1 MFISPMLLHKV
12 DSPFDDDEWL
22 SELKLDGIR
31 FLYSTMSGVN
41 FYTRHDNEVT
51 ERFPELITSQIPKGT
66 ILDGEIIISDEDGK
80 PDFEELMSRFQVSST
95 RRIPTMSKLK
105 PVTFCAFDVVYY
117 KGKRVSHL
125 PLIERKEIL
134 NNILPEKLPLIA
146 KVPSIK
152 GNGKALFE
160 LVKEQNLEGIVLKKK
175 DSKYELGKRSHNWL
189 KVINYQYATVEIAG
203 YRKSE
208 FGWVLRFPD
217 GKPAG
222 IMELGVPVEARKAV
236 YQVAKMVEAKEAN
249 DYVFFPKANGPL
261 KCKVK
266 YRALLK
272 SGYLRLPS
280 FVEFAS

>member
-12 DSPFDDDEWL
+12 DSPFDDDNWL

-41 FYTRHDNEVT
+41 FYTRHENKVT
-51 ERFPELITSQIPKGT
+51 ERFPELITNQIAKGT
-66 ILDGEIIISDEDGK
+66 ILDGEIIISDKDGK
-80 PDFEELMSRFQVSST
+80 PDFEQLMSRFQASRAS
-95 RRIPTMSKLK
+95 RIPILSRTKQ
-105 PVTFCAFDVVYY
+105 VTFCAFDVVYY
-117 KGKRVSHL
+117 KGKKVSHL
-125 PLIERKEIL
+125 PLFERKEIL
-134 NNILPEKLPLIA
+134 NSLLPEDLPLIT

-152 GNGKALFE
+152 GNGKALFD
-160 LVKEQNLEGIVLKKK
+160 LVVQQSLEGIVMKRN
-175 DSKYELGKRSHNWL
+175 DSRYEIGKRSPNWL

-208 FGWVLRFPD
+208 FGWLLRFPD

-222 IMELGVPVEARKAV
+222 IMELGVPVDARKAI
-236 YQVAKMVEAKEAN
+236 YQLGKLVESKEAD
-249 DYVFFPKANGPL
+249 DYVFFPKNGLL
-261 KCKVK
+261 KCTVK